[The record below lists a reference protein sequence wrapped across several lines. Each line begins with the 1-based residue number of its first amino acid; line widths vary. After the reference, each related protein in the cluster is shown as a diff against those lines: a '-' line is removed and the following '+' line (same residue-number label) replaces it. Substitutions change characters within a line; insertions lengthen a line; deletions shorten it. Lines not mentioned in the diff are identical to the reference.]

1 LTLAFKNNTI
11 GVMKNPE
18 EKLDELECILKEL
31 NSVLVAFSG
40 GVDST
45 FLLKVAGDV
54 LGENAIAVT
63 ADSGTY
69 PSSELKDAKKT
80 ARKLGVKHIIIT
92 TEELSNPEFVK
103 NPINRCYLCKKEL
116 FSKFRNIAD
125 EKGIFHIIEASNY
138 DDLKDFRPGRKAI
151 QELGIK
157 SPLLDVK
164 LTKEEIRALSKK
176 ARLPTWNKSSY
187 ACLASRIP
195 YGVKITTEK
204 LKRIEKAE
212 EFLKSLKLNQVR
224 IRDYGDMARIEVSK
238 NDIPLISKE
247 KVRTKVI
254 EKLTKLGYHYIALD
268 LEGYRTGSMNK
279 VIVNKG

>member
-1 LTLAFKNNTI
+1 
-11 GVMKNPE
+11 MKNHG
-18 EKLDELECILKEL
+18 EKLDDLKHILKEL
-31 NSVLVAFSG
+31 SNVLVAFSG

-45 FLLKVAGDV
+45 FLLKVASDV
-54 LGENAIAVT
+54 LGENVIAVT
-63 ADSGTY
+63 ADSETY
-69 PSSELKDAKKT
+69 PSSELKYAKQI
-80 ARKLGVKHIIIT
+80 ARKLGVEHIIIT
-92 TEELSNPEFVK
+92 TDELSNPEFVK

-116 FSKFRNIAD
+116 FLKMKKFA
-125 EKGIFHIIEASNY
+125 EKRGIYHIIEASNY

-157 SPLLDVK
+157 NPLLDVK
-164 LTKEEIRALSKK
+164 LTKEEIRQLSRKEG
-176 ARLPTWNKSSY
+176 LPTWNKPSY

-212 EFLKSLKLNQVR
+212 KFLKSLKLHQVR

-247 KVRTKVI
+247 EIRTKVI
-254 EKLTKLGYHYIALD
+254 EKLNKLGYHYITLD

-279 VIVNKG
+279 GIGKGNEARIGNG